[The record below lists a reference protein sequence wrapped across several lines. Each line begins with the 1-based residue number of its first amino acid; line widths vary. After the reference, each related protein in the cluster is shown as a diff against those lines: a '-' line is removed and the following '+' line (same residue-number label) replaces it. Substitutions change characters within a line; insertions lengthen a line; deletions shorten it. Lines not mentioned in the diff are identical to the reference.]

1 MTGNRTRDEV
11 LFLFLEEIG
20 KRNEISSCVVKRT
33 TRCAHADER
42 TPTRKVKTMS
52 TYAVEV
58 IEDLVDNT
66 YSYYLEFSQLLRQWG
81 GTLPSE
87 KQKESRNR
95 ERDVMNAM
103 NSMKD
108 YAESLKNNRT
118 LTLEQIGDEILHRA
132 QMCIYAVLAQHWW
145 CIEELPYRMRKCSV
159 DNYSKILIM
168 LLKKIKFVS
177 YILIG
182 CESESDF
189 AQRYYEFVSSG
200 LFQRYQ
206 EAIS

>member
-1 MTGNRTRDEV
+1 
-11 LFLFLEEIG
+11 
-20 KRNEISSCVVKRT
+20 
-33 TRCAHADER
+33 
-42 TPTRKVKTMS
+42 
-52 TYAVEV
+52 
-58 IEDLVDNT
+58 
-66 YSYYLEFSQLLRQWG
+66 
-81 GTLPSE
+81 
-87 KQKESRNR
+87 
-95 ERDVMNAM
+95 
-103 NSMKD
+103 
-108 YAESLKNNRT
+108 
-118 LTLEQIGDEILHRA
+118 
-132 QMCIYAVLAQHWW
+132 
-145 CIEELPYRMRKCSV
+145 MRKCSV

>member
-1 MTGNRTRDEV
+1 
-11 LFLFLEEIG
+11 
-20 KRNEISSCVVKRT
+20 
-33 TRCAHADER
+33 
-42 TPTRKVKTMS
+42 MS

-87 KQKESRNR
+87 KQEESRNR

-132 QMCIYAVLAQHWW
+132 QMCIYAVLAQH
-145 CIEELPYRMRKCSV
+145 
-159 DNYSKILIM
+159 
-168 LLKKIKFVS
+168 
-177 YILIG
+177 
-182 CESESDF
+182 
-189 AQRYYEFVSSG
+189 
-200 LFQRYQ
+200 
-206 EAIS
+206 